1 MRTVP
6 ARSSTDS
13 PARVLVVWC
22 PDWPVVSAEAPPG
35 APVVVVAA
43 GHVVACST
51 RARADGVKRG
61 QRLRDAQRACP
72 GLVVRDDDPD
82 HQARMF
88 EQVVVHVEQRCPR
101 VEVVRPGVCALPAR
115 GPARYFG
122 GERALADLV
131 HETVVGETGFDARVG
146 IADGLFA
153 ALLAARTDEP
163 RTVVASCDTEAF
175 LADHPVNVLDRPELA
190 GLLVRLGLR
199 TLGEFAALPSDDVL
213 ARFGVDGATAH
224 RLARGLEPR
233 LLAPRDPGRDLTVA
247 RAFDPP
253 VEEFER
259 VVFVAKT
266 LADELHNSL
275 ADLGLSCVRVE
286 VEVATEDG
294 RRWSRLWRHDGLLSA
309 TAVAERVRWQL
320 DAWRTAT
327 GADEALT
334 GGLVS
339 LRLVP
344 DQLVADDGRQLALW
358 GESAPDERV
367 DRAASRVQ
375 AMLGHAAVTRP
386 VLGGGRGPGERVT
399 RVPWGD
405 SVNPAVTHPAAPLLP
420 VEGGWPGRVPA
431 PLPAAVPSPPVPAS
445 LVAADDA
452 VVTVDDRNTV
462 SAPPA
467 RLTVDGVAG
476 GSLTVVGWTGPW
488 PAREYW
494 WDPARASESARFQ
507 VTTDDGRAWL
517 LAVRGDRWELEGRY

>member
-1 MRTVP
+1 MTTPP
-6 ARSSTDS
+6 APS
-13 PARVLVVWC
+13 ARVLVVWC
-22 PDWPVVSAEAPPG
+22 PDWPVVCAEVRPG
-35 APVVVVAA
+35 APVAIVAA
-43 GHVVACST
+43 GHVVACSGD
-51 RARADGVKRG
+51 ARESGVRRG

-153 ALLAARTDEP
+153 AMLAARTDEP
-163 RTVVASCDTEAF
+163 HTVVPSGDTAAF

-199 TLGEFAALPSDDVL
+199 TLGEFAALPGDDVL
-213 ARFGVDGATAH
+213 ARFGVDGAVAH

-233 LLAPRDPGRDLTVA
+233 LLAPRDPGRDLTA
-247 RAFDPP
+247 AQAFDPP

-259 VVFVAKT
+259 VVFVAKALAGELHAT
-266 LADELHNSL
+266 LAG
-275 ADLGLSCVRVE
+275 LGLSCVRIE

-327 GADEALT
+327 GTDEALT

-405 SVNPAVTHPAAPLLP
+405 SADLLLP
-420 VEGGWPGRVPA
+420 VEGGWPGRVPD
-431 PLPAAVPSPPVPAS
+431 PPPAVVPAHPVPAR
-445 LVAADDA
+445 LVAADGA
-452 VVTVDDRNTV
+452 AVTVDERATV

-467 RLTVDGVAG
+467 WLTVDGVT
-476 GSLTVVGWTGPW
+476 STVVGWTGPW

-494 WDPARASESARFQ
+494 WDLARALRTDRFQ

-517 LAVRGDRWELEGRY
+517 LRVRDDDWELEGRY